1 MTKDDN
7 SKKIRKAYADLERHR
22 PVRSAWANRFM
33 GGKGVS
39 RLLAAK
45 NLTLLVL
52 PFTIIGVLL
61 ILSYGADPGTPQLS
75 MAAAWWISSV
85 LVGAPAVFCLGAF
98 VVYSYAFKRSPLG
111 MSVSEMSTLL
121 AYVPSCPR
129 LAKAVRR
136 WAVESGDGGLSGY
149 EYHLI
154 YRVSSAM
161 TLNRSGNPVRSTVPL
176 DLNDDF
182 YEVFPAAPRFSEE
195 QEGLFGEK
203 PSYAKHVE
211 LLDSIVGHIGVAQA
225 RCRAQALEQRIPS
238 SSKAGTQARARF

>member
-1 MTKDDN
+1 MTQDAN
-7 SKKIRKAYADLERHR
+7 PKKVREAHAALERHR

-52 PFTIIGVLL
+52 PFAIIGALL
-61 ILSYGADPGTPQLS
+61 ILSYGADLRTPQLS
-75 MAAAWWISSV
+75 LAAAWWISSV

-149 EYHLI
+149 EYRLI

-161 TLNRSGNPVRSTVPL
+161 TLKRSGRPVRSTVPL

-182 YEVFPAAPRFSEE
+182 YEVFPAAPQFSEE

-203 PSYAKHVE
+203 PRYTEHVE
-211 LLDSIVGHIGVAQA
+211 LLDSIVGHISMAQS
-225 RCRAQALEQRIPS
+225 RHRAQALEQRLPS
-238 SSKAGTQARARF
+238 SSKAGAQARARF